1 MPTRFNVTINVGYE
15 KIVMK
20 DLDSVDI
27 LNFLPF
33 FYKMKRTEFRKDKSV
48 EMTISVYQCELVK
61 MIDGNEIKDCL

>member
-33 FYKMKRTEFRKDKSV
+33 FYKMKRTEFGNDKSV
-48 EMTISVYQCELVK
+48 EMTISVYHCELVK
-61 MIDGNEIKDCL
+61 MIDGNEIK

>member
-33 FYKMKRTEFRKDKSV
+33 FYKMKRTEFGKDKSV
-48 EMTISVYQCELVK
+48 EMTISVYQC
-61 MIDGNEIKDCL
+61 